1 MANPHVVGIAASLMS
16 KQPFNSP
23 KELYQ
28 VILSK
33 ATSNMLTFTTSTMD
47 PEMNN
52 NLIAYNEIP

>member
-16 KQPFNSP
+16 TQTFNSP

-33 ATSNMLTFTTSTMD
+33 ATSNMLTFTSSMAD

-52 NLIAYNEIP
+52 NLIAYNEIS